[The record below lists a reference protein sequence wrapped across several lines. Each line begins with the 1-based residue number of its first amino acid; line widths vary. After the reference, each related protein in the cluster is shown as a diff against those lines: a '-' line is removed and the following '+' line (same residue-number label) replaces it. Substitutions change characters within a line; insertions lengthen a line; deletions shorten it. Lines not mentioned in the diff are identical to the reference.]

1 MYPGDADKL
10 NKTLSRIADSLERIE
25 NHLGGE
31 KPKNKQKVV
40 VNCGNCK
47 GTGLYKYPF
56 DSCETNC
63 IACSG
68 KGQVIK
74 IV

>member
-1 MYPGDADKL
+1 MHQDDINRLVNA
-10 NKTLSRIADSLERIE
+10 LSRVADSLEKIE
-25 NHLGGE
+25 KHLGGE
-31 KPKNKQKVV
+31 KPKGKQKVV

-56 DSCETNC
+56 DNFEINC

-68 KGQVIK
+68 KGQIIK